1 MSPLAERIAD
11 LSDEKRALLAKR
23 LRGQQESG
31 RIGRRTDRDKPIP
44 LSSAQRSVWIS
55 DQSSASPNVFNVSV
69 MIAFGAEL
77 KEHAL
82 RQAIH
87 ELVRRHEAL
96 RTSIELVDGS
106 PMQIVTPDVE
116 LDIHTLSIS
125 HTADER
131 PEDIVLSLA
140 QTQDRQPFRL
150 SQAPLLR
157 ANLAINGSEPD
168 NRGYI
173 LIVTFHHIICD
184 AWSKHILIKEL
195 ISLYDAFSKGAIHS
209 LPIVPGQYPDY
220 ALWEQA
226 SLLSGLLRDDLAY
239 WHARLGNTPPP
250 VSFPPDLPLAAMKT
264 GRGGAFVF
272 ALEDGLEKELRL
284 FSRTHGITLFMSLL
298 GVLGVLLKH
307 YASTDEVLIG
317 TDTANRQSQ
326 ETEGMV
332 GFFINQVVLRIN
344 LAGNPSF
351 AGLIRHVRDL
361 VIEAYA
367 HQRAPFGKVIES
379 VKPRRIASRA
389 PFFETKLVLE
399 NTPKASIELAETAI
413 GIFEVQSNTAEY
425 DTVWCFVDD
434 REEVKARIQYDVA
447 KYTSGLIA
455 HYAAQYEKVLKLVC
469 DNPALKLS
477 GLSLKLSESDEFR
490 KRVDAQKRR
499 DNNLRTLRE
508 GNRDVLNVG
517 KAT

>member
-11 LSDEKRALLAKR
+11 LSDETRALLAKR
-23 LRGQQESG
+23 FRAQQESG
-31 RIGRRTDRDKPIP
+31 RIRKRTDRDKPVP

-55 DQSSASPNVFNVSV
+55 DQSSACDSLFNVSV

-77 KEHAL
+77 KERAL
-82 RQAIH
+82 REAIH

-96 RTSIELVDGS
+96 RTSIGLIDGS
-106 PMQIVTPDVE
+106 PMQIVGADVE
-116 LDIHTLSIS
+116 LDIHTLSVS

-140 QTQDRQPFRL
+140 QTQDRQPFCL

-157 ANLAINGSEPD
+157 ANLAQITGRELD

-173 LIVTFHHIICD
+173 LIVTLHHIICD

-195 ISLYDAFSKGAIHS
+195 LSLYDAFSKGEIHS
-209 LPIVPGQYPDY
+209 LPLVTGQYPDY
-220 ALWEQA
+220 ALWEQR
-226 SLLSGLLRDDLAY
+226 SLLSGLLHDALAY
-239 WHARLGNTPPP
+239 WHTRLGNTPPP
-250 VSFPPDLPLAAMKT
+250 VSLPSDLLHTAMNT
-264 GRGGAFVF
+264 GEGGAFVF
-272 ALEDGLEKELRL
+272 VLEDGLEKEVRL
-284 FSRTHGITLFMSLL
+284 FGRAHGITLFMSLL
-298 GVLGVLLKH
+298 GVLAVLLKH

-367 HQRAPFGKVIES
+367 HQRAPFGEVVES
-379 VKPRRIASRA
+379 VKPRRIASRG

-425 DTVWCFVDD
+425 DTVWCFVED
-434 REEVKARIQYDVA
+434 REGLKARIQYDAA

-455 HYAAQYEKVLKLVC
+455 HYAAQYEKVLELVC
-469 DNPALKLS
+469 DNPVLR
-477 GLSLKLSESDEFR
+477 LSEISLILGEADDLR
-490 KRVDAQKRR
+490 KRANAHKRR
-499 DNNLRTLRE
+499 ENNLRTLRAVQ
-508 GNRDVLNVG
+508 RDGVRNG
-517 KAT
+517 